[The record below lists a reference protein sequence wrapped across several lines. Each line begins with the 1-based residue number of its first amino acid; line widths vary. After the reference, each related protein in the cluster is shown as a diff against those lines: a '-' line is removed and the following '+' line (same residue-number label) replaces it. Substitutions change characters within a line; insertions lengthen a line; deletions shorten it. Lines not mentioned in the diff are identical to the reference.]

1 VSRCV
6 PVAVACALAAVAC
19 DVATPP
25 AAERSG
31 SLAIVFEDRDA
42 ALRRHETT
50 IRSTLAETYAK
61 VARLLPVGEV
71 LVTVMP
77 DAARTVERL
86 GVGGHAAGPGNVRIA
101 IDPALVGQPSFPR
114 NLAYTL
120 AHELHHSVRWRR
132 PGFGTTLFE
141 TMITEGLAD
150 DFCREVL
157 RDDGVAPPWIDAFPR
172 ERTGEM
178 LERARP
184 EFDDPDHDRGAWFFG
199 TGTLPRWTGYTLG
212 FRIVE
217 AYRSAHPGVGA
228 AQLVALPADVF
239 AEWMQRAD
247 PALRGTAT
255 GTPGR

>member
-1 VSRCV
+1 V

-25 AAERSG
+25 AAVRPG
-31 SLAIVFEDRDA
+31 SLAIVFEDREA
-42 ALRRHETT
+42 TLRSHETT
-50 IRSTLAETYAK
+50 LRSTLADTHAK
-61 VARLLPVGEV
+61 VARLLPVGDV
-71 LVTVMP
+71 LVTVIP

-86 GVGGHAAGPGNVRIA
+86 GVGGHAAGPGDVRIA
-101 IDPALVGQPSFPR
+101 IDPALVAQPSLRR

-150 DFCREVL
+150 HFCRELL
-157 RDDGVAPPWIDAFPR
+157 RDDGALPPWIDAFPR
-172 ERTGEM
+172 ERTEEM

-184 EFDDPDHDRGAWFFG
+184 EFDRADYDRGAWFFG
-199 TGTLPRWTGYTLG
+199 TAALPRWTGYTLG

-217 AYRSAHPGVGA
+217 AYRSAHPGVAA
-228 AQLVALPADVF
+228 AQLVAMPADVF

-247 PALRGTAT
+247 PALRGMAT